1 MPRGW
6 RQIALAVSLLAP
18 LARAADRP
26 LAGSKLLVQDPTGD
40 PLRRKIVVKATDP
53 GATTGLAGNPASAGA
68 DLRIVTQGGTSADQ
82 TFSLPASGWKLLGVI
97 GFRYSNAVPGGAVKS
112 VLLKRNARGLSLKLS
127 VRGQVGP
134 VDIVPPNPG
143 DTATIVLV
151 ISGGDTYCTSFGGA
165 AGGVERRDDAQRWLV
180 GKS

>member
-53 GATTGLAGNPASAGA
+53 GATTGLAGNPAS
-68 DLRIVTQGGTSADQ
+68 
-82 TFSLPASGWKLLGVI
+82 
-97 GFRYSNAVPGGAVKS
+97 
-112 VLLKRNARGLSLKLS
+112 
-127 VRGQVGP
+127 
-134 VDIVPPNPG
+134 
-143 DTATIVLV
+143 
-151 ISGGDTYCTSFGGA
+151 GGA

-180 GKS
+180 GKSTAIACPATATTTTDTTTTSTSTTTSSSTTTSATTTSTTTETTSPSSTTSTSSTTTTSTTTTS